1 MGREVCDGYCC
12 FLKEKDREM
21 ERIRGD
27 VIEGIET
34 GREYGVGENEEIKV
48 GEIDREGEKFLAIVF
63 FYCSA
68 R

>member
-34 GREYGVGENEEIKV
+34 GREYGVGENEV
-48 GEIDREGEKFLAIVF
+48 RMRRLRWEK
-63 FYCSA
+63 
-68 R
+68 